1 MCSHSLKP
9 LFFLSF
15 YSLLSD
21 DLLVTEKLETTKCEF
36 PHLIAHKYTKLAT
49 VLHIILHFFPSGME
63 SVFLLA
69 RCDP

>member
-1 MCSHSLKP
+1 MLYKTIP
-9 LFFLSF
+9 DTALS
-15 YSLLSD
+15 SSDTLLSD